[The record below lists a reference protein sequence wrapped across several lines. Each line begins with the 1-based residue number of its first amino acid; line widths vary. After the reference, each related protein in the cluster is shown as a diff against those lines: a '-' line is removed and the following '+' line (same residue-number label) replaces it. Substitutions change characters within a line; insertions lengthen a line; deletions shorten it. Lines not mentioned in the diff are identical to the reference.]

1 MILILTVDQFCERFD
16 LAKSTVYKNFYRIQ
30 TALAKKNIKVHKM
43 KDNNITMY
51 VVEQEYTN
59 KDLPVFYT
67 DFKSLQQFD
76 DLKFNILLTLS
87 SLENSAYCGKVS
99 QLLEEKMGL
108 KVTDRTCGN
117 LITAV
122 AELEKEGYL
131 LTNTK
136 ELQKGYIL
144 LGLSSKMAQEL
155 SFRRSLIEMCK
166 ELSKEKGKKSY
177 IPLFKVIVALTMLSK
192 KETITYTQ
200 ITGMTG
206 LSSYQIK
213 EQLQILD
220 EKNKIKIGRLQYEVS
235 ENYIR
240 CIGRPIDINAFEVRP
255 AEEIKRVPREE
266 NIENKNAGIISEK
279 PNIVIFKK

>member
-1 MILILTVDQFCERFD
+1 MVFVLSLEQFCERYN
-16 LAKSTVYKNFYRIQ
+16 LSESTVQTNFSRVKNN
-30 TALAKKNIKVHKM
+30 LLKKNIDVCKEKWGDKTV
-43 KDNNITMY
+43 Y
-51 VVEQEYTN
+51 LVEQKYSN
-59 KDLPVFYT
+59 KNLPIFYT

-108 KVTDRTCGN
+108 KVTNRACES
-117 LITAV
+117 LIAAV

-131 LTNTK
+131 LINTK
-136 ELQKGYIL
+136 EIQKGYIL

-155 SFRRSLIEMCK
+155 SFRRPLIEMCK
-166 ELSKEKGKKSY
+166 ELSREKGKKSY

-213 EQLQILD
+213 EQLRILD
-220 EKNKIKIGRLQYEVS
+220 EKNKIRIGRLQYEVND
-235 ENYIR
+235 NYIK
-240 CIGRPIDINAFEVRP
+240 CIGRPIDINAFETGIV
-255 AEEIKRVPREE
+255 ENVKRAPREE
-266 NIENKNAGIISEK
+266 NIENKNAGVISEK

>member
-1 MILILTVDQFCERFD
+1 MVFVLSLEQFCERYN
-16 LAKSTVYKNFYRIQ
+16 LSESTVQTNFSRVKNN
-30 TALAKKNIKVHKM
+30 LLKKNIDVCKEKWGDKTV
-43 KDNNITMY
+43 Y
-51 VVEQEYTN
+51 LVEQKYSN
-59 KDLPVFYT
+59 KNLPIFYT

-108 KVTDRTCGN
+108 KVTNRACES
-117 LITAV
+117 LIAAV

-131 LTNTK
+131 LINTK
-136 ELQKGYIL
+136 EIQKGYIL

-155 SFRRSLIEMCK
+155 SFRRPLIEMCK
-166 ELSKEKGKKSY
+166 ELSREKGKKSY

-213 EQLQILD
+213 EQLRILD
-220 EKNKIKIGRLQYEVS
+220 EKNKIRIGRLQYEVND
-235 ENYIR
+235 NYIK
-240 CIGRPIDINAFEVRP
+240 CIGRPIDINAFETGIV
-255 AEEIKRVPREE
+255 ENVKRAPCEE
-266 NIENKNAGIISEK
+266 NIENKNAGTISKK

>member
-1 MILILTVDQFCERFD
+1 MVFVLSLEQFCERYN
-16 LAKSTVYKNFYRIQ
+16 LSESTVQTNFSRVKNN
-30 TALAKKNIKVHKM
+30 LLKKNIDVCKEKWGDKIV
-43 KDNNITMY
+43 Y
-51 VVEQEYTN
+51 LVEQKYSN
-59 KDLPVFYT
+59 KNLPIFYT

-87 SLENSAYCGKVS
+87 ALENNAYCGKVS

-108 KVTDRTCGN
+108 KVTNRTCEN
-117 LITAV
+117 LVTAV

-131 LTNTK
+131 LINTK
-136 ELQKGYIL
+136 EIQKGYIL

-155 SFRRSLIEMCK
+155 SFRRPLIEMCK
-166 ELSKEKGKKSY
+166 ELSREKGKKSY

-192 KETITYTQ
+192 RETITYTQ

-213 EQLQILD
+213 EQLRILD
-220 EKNKIKIGRLQYEVS
+220 EKNKIRIGQLQYEVND
-235 ENYIR
+235 NYIK
-240 CIGRPIDINAFEVRP
+240 CIGRPIDINAFETGIV
-255 AEEIKRVPREE
+255 ENVKRAPREE
-266 NIENKNAGIISEK
+266 NIENKNAGVISEK

>member
-1 MILILTVDQFCERFD
+1 MIFSLNLAQFCERYN
-16 LAKSTVYKNFYRIQ
+16 LSEKTVKTNFPRVKNS
-30 TALAKKNIKVHKM
+30 LLKKNINVC
-43 KDNNITMY
+43 KDIRGNTTVY
-51 VVEQEYTN
+51 LVEQKYSN

-67 DFKSLQQFD
+67 DFASLQQFD

-87 SLENSAYCGKVS
+87 SLENNAYCGKVS

-108 KVTDRTCGN
+108 KVTDRTCGS

-131 LTNTK
+131 LINTK
-136 ELQKGYIL
+136 EIQKGYIL

-155 SFRRSLIEMCK
+155 SFRRPLIEMCK
-166 ELSKEKGKKSY
+166 ELSRERGKKSY

-213 EQLQILD
+213 EQLAILED
-220 EKNKIKIGRLQYEVS
+220 KNKIKIGRLQYEVS

-240 CIGRPIDINAFEVRP
+240 CIGRPIDINACETGIV
-255 AEEIKRVPREE
+255 ENVKRAPHEE
-266 NIENKNAGIISEK
+266 NIEDKNAGVISEK